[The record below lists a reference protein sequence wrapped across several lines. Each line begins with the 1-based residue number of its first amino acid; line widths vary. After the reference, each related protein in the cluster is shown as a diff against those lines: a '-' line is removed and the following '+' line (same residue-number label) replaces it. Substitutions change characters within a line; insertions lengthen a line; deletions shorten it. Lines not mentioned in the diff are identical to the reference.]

1 MRTHEN
7 TVHFLGT
14 RLHSTDPMMALL
26 ISHKTSASPEP
37 RLCQAYAKLHVS
49 QSIML
54 GTTRV
59 QDPAFATKQDC
70 KEMQRSSTME
80 INGGI
85 CEEFKGGLTSLNS
98 PYTMHGRTAEHCI
111 ISRCRRNRNDTLPNN
126 EVRNL
131 LWNFDFYD
139 VPR

>member
-1 MRTHEN
+1 MRPHEN

-14 RLHSTDPMMALL
+14 RLHSTDPMMALLL

-59 QDPAFATKQDC
+59 QDPAFAKKC
-70 KEMQRSSTME
+70 KDRVQWRSME
-80 INGGI
+80 AFAKNLR
-85 CEEFKGGLTSLNS
+85 E
-98 PYTMHGRTAEHCI
+98 A
-111 ISRCRRNRNDTLPNN
+111 LP
-126 EVRNL
+126 L
-131 LWNFDFYD
+131 
-139 VPR
+139 